1 MASCFQLFKLLLSV
15 NVVKIGQRGHSRLS
29 NLTTIEQYLTDRQS
43 GIYKAVAYYKVA
55 VVKIVVVVVLV
66 CLTSHL
72 TKKIPSRT
80 PKVQERKI
88 PIH

>member
-55 VVKIVVVVVLV
+55 VV
-66 CLTSHL
+66 
-72 TKKIPSRT
+72 
-80 PKVQERKI
+80 
-88 PIH
+88 